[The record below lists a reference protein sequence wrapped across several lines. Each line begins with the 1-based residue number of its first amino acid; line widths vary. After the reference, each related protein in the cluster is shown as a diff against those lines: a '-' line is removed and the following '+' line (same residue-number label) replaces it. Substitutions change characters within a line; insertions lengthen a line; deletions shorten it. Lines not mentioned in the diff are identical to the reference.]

1 MTFFV
6 SSLLF
11 LRRNLPPAAAIEHLF
26 HWTDKHPSLPW
37 LFAFLTIPCRLWIRL
52 FTTPLFDGKLFCPEL
67 SLFFCKLSSTP
78 CCFKSPPFSSGEY
91 SSSTE
96 LSDAVYKPTVGTFVY
111 SPVILTEW
119 SSPGLV
125 KFFFFPPLACLNT
138 PIFRPG
144 KKAAYVLFLFF
155 FIHVLSCC
163 FLIRKTKL
171 FGQRFLQDVISW
183 ISFSKAWLTTCIWR
197 LQNFKRSRKDAIV
210 LNVFPWCQLSGP
222 DVISLRSNTIK
233 LNFGKLSVLIPSHL
247 IIVLAT
253 DT

>member
-1 MTFFV
+1 MGNCSVRNFLC
-6 SSLLF
+6 SSVNWVLPLVVLRALPSQVGNIVRQLSFLMLYINQQLELLF
-11 LRRNLPPAAAIEHLF
+11 TLQLF
-26 HWTDKHPSLPW
+26 LQNDL
-37 LFAFLTIPCRLWIRL
+37 LLA
-52 FTTPLFDGKLFCPEL
+52 L
-67 SLFFCKLSSTP
+67 S
-78 CCFKSPPFSSGEY
+78 
-91 SSSTE
+91 
-96 LSDAVYKPTVGTFVY
+96 
-111 SPVILTEW
+111 I
-119 SSPGLV
+119 
-125 KFFFFPPLACLNT
+125 FFFFPPLACLNT

>member
-1 MTFFV
+1 MGNCSVRNFLC
-6 SSLLF
+6 SSVNWVLPLVVLRALPSQVGNIVRQLSFLMLYINQQLELLF
-11 LRRNLPPAAAIEHLF
+11 TLQLF
-26 HWTDKHPSLPW
+26 LQNDL
-37 LFAFLTIPCRLWIRL
+37 LLA
-52 FTTPLFDGKLFCPEL
+52 L
-67 SLFFCKLSSTP
+67 SN
-78 CCFKSPPFSSGEY
+78 
-91 SSSTE
+91 
-96 LSDAVYKPTVGTFVY
+96 
-111 SPVILTEW
+111 
-119 SSPGLV
+119 
-125 KFFFFPPLACLNT
+125 FFFFPPLACLNT